1 MRQLA
6 NNMFKPT
13 IWLALAII
21 IAGMTLQASEIT
33 GISSLNG
40 DEGITLKLNS
50 DSALQ
55 YEQSIDY
62 AEWMMLVDF
71 PGSKLGP
78 AMTESAFDFP
88 AELAPWVRSYM
99 VESTAAGS
107 RLVLVLGEKATPL
120 NIALS
125 RDKNSLLIAIPTA
138 AGSQPELISVPLGF
152 RDPPVRFW
160 EVSNTGAYRVIPLAN
175 IPAGVEAKKVEATPR
190 AIKPKS
196 MPSSGERSFLVP
208 RGIGEKAP
216 ASKPES
222 FKLEAKEGDS
232 HYTYSDFA
240 PKPKAKPAP
249 AAAPTPEP
257 VAAPAPEPV
266 AAPIPEPVAAPAPE
280 PKPAPVEAKPAPE
293 PEAAPSPIIA
303 ALDQETLEK
312 IAEQPGE
319 TIVRIE
325 GEPRVEPVVEES
337 SKSGELA
344 PEQENERPSWAT
356 VEVKR
361 AMDEASGCAWASPY
375 PWDVNQS
382 RAPAYYLPDR
392 AMLEL
397 PQIDRERI
405 TYECIATPMA
415 QAINLMVASTS
426 FNVIVD
432 DSVSASTVTLSFR
445 DTPLREAL
453 DSITAAN
460 DLAYTMVHNTIV
472 IGKREDIG
480 RRLGGFITRTFQ
492 LNYADAEAV
501 KKVLV
506 DNGIVS
512 DKNLGVYNG
521 EASSLTVNSG
531 GTILSES
538 EGGVNAGDIREIK
551 NLISTA
557 RRNTLVVTETKER
570 MDIVAGIILEI
581 DRKPRLITLE
591 TSIVEISETGL
602 RNIGFSVPNSTST
615 TVREETPAAA
625 DGIAMGLF
633 LQTFYRDPLSVIV
646 TLNHQIELGNASI
659 LSRPNL
665 SAVDGSQAIYFA
677 GRMIPYIKKPGTNTG
692 TTFNP
697 PEVGFQAVGITLSF
711 KPRVD
716 REGNITMEV
725 NPSVSTL
732 LRLVDLGSGATAPET
747 QTRQVTTTIRI
758 KNQETFVIAGL
769 LSEEERE
776 TMRKFPLLGDIPL
789 FGKLFQSKSRSSE
802 RTEIMVFVTPTV
814 HE

>member
-13 IWLALAII
+13 IWLVLAII

-40 DEGITLKLNS
+40 DEGITLKLDS

-78 AMTESAFDFP
+78 ALTESAFDFP
-88 AELAPWVRSYM
+88 IELAPWVRSYQ

-138 AGSQPELISVPLGF
+138 AGSKAELISVPLGF

-160 EVSNTGAYRVIPLAN
+160 EVSNSGAYRVIPLAN
-175 IPAGVEAKKVEATPR
+175 IPAGTEAKKVETTPR
-190 AIKPKS
+190 AVKPKS

-216 ASKPES
+216 ASQPES
-222 FKLEAKEGDS
+222 FKLEAKESES
-232 HYTYSDFA
+232 HYTYNDFA
-240 PKPKAKPAP
+240 PKPKAEPAP
-249 AAAPTPEP
+249 A
-257 VAAPAPEPV
+257 VAPAPEPV
-266 AAPIPEPVAAPAPE
+266 AAPKPEPVTA
-280 PKPAPVEAKPAPE
+280 PAPVEAKPTPE
-293 PEAAPSPIIA
+293 PEVAPSPIIE
-303 ALDQETLEK
+303 ALDKETLEK
-312 IAEQPGE
+312 MAEQPGE

-337 SKSGELA
+337 GKSGELA
-344 PEQENERPSWAT
+344 PGQDNERPTWTT
-356 VEVKR
+356 VDEKR
-361 AMDEASGCAWASPY
+361 AMDEAAGCSWTSPY
-375 PWDVNQS
+375 PWDVNQP
-382 RAPAYYLPDR
+382 RMPEYFLPDR

-405 TYECIATPMA
+405 TYECVATPMA

-432 DSVSASTVTLSFR
+432 DAVSASTVTLSFR

-506 DNGIVS
+506 DNGVVS
-512 DKNLGVYNG
+512 DKNVGVYNG
-521 EASSLTVNSG
+521 ESASIAVNSG
-531 GTILSES
+531 GTVLSES

-570 MDIVAGIILEI
+570 MDIVAGIIKDI

-602 RNIGFSVPNSTST
+602 RNIGFSVPDSTAT

-646 TLNHQIELGNASI
+646 TLNHQIELGNARI

-716 REGNITMEV
+716 GEGNITMDV

-776 TMRKFPLLGDIPL
+776 TLRKFPLLGDIPL
-789 FGKLFQSKSRSSE
+789 FGKLFQTEGRNSE

>member
-6 NNMFKPT
+6 KNMFKPT

-21 IAGMTLQASEIT
+21 IAGMSLQASEIT
-33 GISSLNG
+33 GISSLNS
-40 DEGITLKLNS
+40 DEGIVLKLES

-71 PGSKLGP
+71 PGSKLGS
-78 AMTESAFDFP
+78 ALTESAFDFP
-88 AELAPWVRSYM
+88 AEFAPWVRSYH
-99 VESTAAGS
+99 VESTTAGS

-160 EVSNTGAYRVIPLAN
+160 EVSNVGAYRVIPLAN
-175 IPAGVEAKKVEATPR
+175 IPAGVKVKAVEATPR
-190 AIKPKS
+190 AVKPKS

-216 ASKPES
+216 ASQPDS
-222 FKLEAKEGDS
+222 FKLEAKETGS
-232 HYTYSDFA
+232 RYTYSDFA
-240 PKPKAKPAP
+240 PKPKAS
-249 AAAPTPEP
+249 
-257 VAAPAPEPV
+257 PAPEPV
-266 AAPIPEPVAAPAPE
+266 ALPS
-280 PKPAPVEAKPAPE
+280 PVEAKPAPE
-293 PEAAPSPIIA
+293 PVAAPSPIIK
-303 ALDQETLEK
+303 ALDKETLEK
-312 IAEQPGE
+312 MAEQPGE

-344 PEQENERPSWAT
+344 PDPDNERPTWTT
-356 VEVKR
+356 VERKR
-361 AMDEASGCAWASPY
+361 AMDEAAGLAWASPY
-375 PWDVNQS
+375 PWDVNQP
-382 RAPAYYLPDR
+382 RNPGYFLPDR

-405 TYECIATPMA
+405 TYECIATPMS

-506 DNGIVS
+506 DNGVVS
-512 DKNLGVYNG
+512 DKNVGVYNG
-521 EASSLTVNSG
+521 EASTMTVNSG
-531 GTILSES
+531 GTVLSES

-570 MDIVAGIILEI
+570 MDIVSGIIKDI

-591 TSIVEISETGL
+591 TSIVEISDTGL

-646 TLNHQIELGNASI
+646 TLNHQIELGNARI

-677 GRMIPYIKKPGTNTG
+677 GRMIPYIKKPGTSTG

-716 REGNITMEV
+716 GEGNITMDV

-776 TMRKFPLLGDIPL
+776 TLRKFPLLGDIPL
-789 FGKLFQSKSRSSE
+789 FGKLFQSNSTSAE

>member
-21 IAGMTLQASEIT
+21 IAGMALQASEIT

-40 DEGITLKLNS
+40 DNSVTLKLDS

-78 AMTESAFDFP
+78 AMPVSAFDFP
-88 AELAPWVRSYM
+88 AELAPWVRSYQ
-99 VESTAAGS
+99 VESTTAGS
-107 RLVLVLGEKATPL
+107 RLVLVLGERATPL

-125 RDKNSLLIAIPTA
+125 RDKNSLLIAIPTTA
-138 AGSQPELISVPLGF
+138 SSKAELISVPLGF

-160 EVSNTGAYRVIPLAN
+160 EVSNTGAYRVIPLTSV
-175 IPAGVEAKKVEATPR
+175 PADAKAEKVEPTPR

-196 MPSSGERSFLVP
+196 LPSSGERSFLVP
-208 RGIGEKAP
+208 RGIGEKAA
-216 ASKPES
+216 ASQPEN
-222 FKLEAKEGDS
+222 FKLEAKEAGTT
-232 HYTYSDFA
+232 YTYNDFA
-240 PKPKAKPAP
+240 PKPKAEPAP
-249 AAAPTPEP
+249 AP
-257 VAAPAPEPV
+257 VAAPS
-266 AAPIPEPVAAPAPE
+266 
-280 PKPAPVEAKPAPE
+280 PVEAKPSPE
-293 PEAAPSPIIA
+293 PEAAPSPIIE
-303 ALDQETLEK
+303 ALDKETLEK
-312 IAEQPGE
+312 MAEQPGE

-325 GEPRVEPVVEES
+325 GEPRIEPVAEETS
-337 SKSGELA
+337 TSGELA
-344 PEQENERPSWAT
+344 PDQGNDRPSWTT
-356 VEVKR
+356 VDEKR
-361 AMDEASGCAWASPY
+361 AMDEAAGNTWTSPY
-375 PWDVNQS
+375 PWDVDQS
-382 RAPAYYLPDR
+382 RIPEYALPDR
-392 AMLEL
+392 SMLEL

-405 TYECIATPMA
+405 TYECVNTPMS

-472 IGKREDIG
+472 IGKRDDIG
-480 RRLGGFITRTFQ
+480 RRLGGFITRSFQ

-506 DNGIVS
+506 DNGVVS
-512 DKNLGVYNG
+512 DKNVGVYNG
-521 EASSLTVNSG
+521 EAASLTVATG
-531 GTILSES
+531 GTVLSES

-551 NLISTA
+551 NLVSTA

-570 MDIVAGIILEI
+570 MDIVAGIIQEI

-602 RNIGFSVPNSTST
+602 KNIGFTVPNSTST

-646 TLNHQIELGNASI
+646 TLNHQIELGNARI

-716 REGNITMEV
+716 REGNITMDV

-769 LSEEERE
+769 LSEEERK

-789 FGKLFQSKSRSSE
+789 FGKLFQSENNTSE

-814 HE
+814 HD

>member
-6 NNMFKPT
+6 KNMSRPT
-13 IWLALAII
+13 IWLVLAVF
-21 IAGMTLQASEIT
+21 IASLSLQASEIT
-33 GISSLNG
+33 GISSLN
-40 DEGITLKLNS
+40 DDNGITLKLES

-55 YEQSIDY
+55 FEQSIDY

-71 PGSKLGP
+71 PGFNFAPSMATK
-78 AMTESAFDFP
+78 AYDFP
-88 AELAPWVRSYM
+88 LELSPWVRSYH
-99 VESTAAGS
+99 VEATPAGS

-120 NIALS
+120 NIALN
-125 RDKNSLLIAIPTA
+125 REKNSLIIAIPKGA
-138 AGSQPELISVPLGF
+138 DSKPELISVPLGF

-160 EVSNTGAYRVIPLAN
+160 EVSSKGAYRVIPLTN
-175 IPAGVEAKKVEATPR
+175 LPATVEAKKVEPTPR

-196 MPSSGERSFLVP
+196 PPSSGERSFLVP
-208 RGIGEKAP
+208 RGIGEKP
-216 ASKPES
+216 LKSKPVS
-222 FKLEAKEGDS
+222 FKLEAKDS
-232 HYTYSDFA
+232 AKDYSYSDFA
-240 PKPKAKPAP
+240 PKPKAEPAP
-249 AAAPTPEP
+249 AGTPEAQP
-257 VAAPAPEPV
+257 VATKPTAAPEPQ
-266 AAPIPEPVAAPAPE
+266 AS
-280 PKPAPVEAKPAPE
+280 
-293 PEAAPSPIIA
+293 PSPILEV
-303 ALDQETLEK
+303 LDEKTLEELAK
-312 IAEQPGE
+312 SPGE
-319 TIVRIE
+319 TIVRVE
-325 GEPRVEPVVEES
+325 GEPRIEPATAKES
-337 SKSGELA
+337 GKSGELA
-344 PEQENERPSWAT
+344 PEPESDRPSWST
-356 VEVKR
+356 VEKR
-361 AMDEASGCAWASPY
+361 RAIDEAEGRSWTSPY
-375 PWDVNQS
+375 PWDVNVKRSTAQQ
-382 RAPAYYLPDR
+382 YILPDR

-397 PQIDRERI
+397 PQIERERI
-405 TYECIATPMA
+405 TYECITTPLP
-415 QAINLMVASTS
+415 QAISLMVASTS

-432 DSVSASTVTLSFR
+432 DSVSSSTVTLSFR
-445 DTPLREAL
+445 NTPLREAL

-460 DLAYTMVHNTIV
+460 DLAYTIVHNTIV

-506 DNGIVS
+506 DNGVVS
-512 DKNLGVYNG
+512 EKNVGVYNG
-521 EASSLTVNSG
+521 ESATLTVNTG
-531 GTILSES
+531 GTVLSES

-557 RRNTLVVTETKER
+557 RRNTIVVTETKDR

-591 TSIVEISETGL
+591 TSIVEISDTGL
-602 RNIGFSVPNSTST
+602 RNIGFTVPDSTST

-646 TLNHQIELGNASI
+646 TLNHQIRLGNARI

-677 GRMIPYIKKPGTNTG
+677 GRMIPYIKKPGTSTG

-711 KPRVD
+711 KPRLD
-716 REGNITMEV
+716 REGNITMDV

-758 KNQETFVIAGL
+758 KDQETFVIAGL

-776 TMRKFPLLGDIPL
+776 TLRKFPLLGDIPL
-789 FGKLFQSKSRSSE
+789 FGQLFQSKDRSSE

-814 HE
+814 HD